1 MPGRMCY
8 VSEKEE
14 GVVVLYLEG
23 CVMLVRKKR
32 VYWCYAWKDVLDVSE
47 KEEGVVVLYLEG
59 CVMLVRKKRV

>member
-14 GVVVLYLEG
+14 SVVVLYLEG

-32 VYWCYAWKDVLDVSE
+32 V
-47 KEEGVVVLYLEG
+47 
-59 CVMLVRKKRV
+59 

>member
-14 GVVVLYLEG
+14 GVVVLCLEGCYVSEKEEGVVVLCLEG

-32 VYWCYAWKDVLDVSE
+32 V
-47 KEEGVVVLYLEG
+47 
-59 CVMLVRKKRV
+59 

>member
-1 MPGRMCY
+1 MLDVSEKEEGVVVLCLEGCY

-32 VYWCYAWKDVLDVSE
+32 V
-47 KEEGVVVLYLEG
+47 
-59 CVMLVRKKRV
+59 